1 MASGLTAA
9 VGASDVAHRTPA
21 CDRASAH
28 EGRGDWIA
36 LALLCVPILGASLVS
51 RFGVPGFAQ
60 LGIGIALPMMLLA
73 FAAGALSGRVQIEPG
88 RLALFCLMLATLTL
102 PQLLRAGPFSASSLL
117 MLAVVH
123 LPYVLL
129 VAGGREHVQRV
140 LSFFLAIATL
150 LAVCA
155 IAQYFLQ
162 SALDIALLFPIDHF
176 VPAQFVVQGFNSQ
189 GLIHYGASVY
199 RANGVFMLE
208 PSFLTQFLAVAI
220 IAEAATRRTL
230 LRIGLYALGIVVAHA
245 GTGLLILLV
254 CLPWVIS
261 AHRRWDLLILACLAA
276 LALVAAADILNLD
289 MIANRAD
296 EFSDPKSSGYARFVG
311 GFHLFEQ
318 MLWPDPVR
326 AAFGYGAGAFME
338 HAHLFRREVA
348 DMPLTKMVFEFGVVG
363 AAMYFA
369 FVMSCLFRSPLPRV
383 VSVAIAL
390 TFLLNGIYVPFSH
403 GLALG
408 LLVLSSRPALPFA
421 QRDSRPASH
430 YQVRPA

>member
-1 MASGLTAA
+1 MGD
-9 VGASDVAHRTPA
+9 SDTAHRTPA
-21 CDRASAH
+21 LDRADAH
-28 EGRGDWIA
+28 EGRRDWIA

-51 RFGVPGFAQ
+51 RFGVPGFSQ
-60 LGIGIALPMMLLA
+60 VGIGIALPMMLLA
-73 FAAGALSGRVQIEPG
+73 FAAGVLSGRVQIEPH
-88 RLALFCLMLATLTL
+88 RLALFCLMLAALAL
-102 PQLLRAGPFSASSLL
+102 PQLLRAGPFSATSLL

-129 VAGGREHVQRV
+129 VSGGHEQVQRA

-162 SALDIALLFPIDHF
+162 SVLDIALLFPIDHF
-176 VPAQFVVQGFNSQ
+176 VPAEFVVQGFNSQ
-189 GLIHYGASVY
+189 GLIHYGASLY

-208 PSFLTQFLAVAI
+208 PSFLTQFLAVAL

-230 LRIGLYALGIVVAHA
+230 LRIGLYAMGIVVAHA
-245 GTGLLILLV
+245 GTGVLILLV
-254 CLPWVIS
+254 CLPWVII
-261 AHRRWDLLILACLAA
+261 AHRRWDLLILIGLAA
-276 LALVAAADILNLD
+276 LALLAAAEILNLD
-289 MIANRAD
+289 MILNRAD

-338 HAHLFRREVA
+338 RAYLFQREVA

-363 AAMYFA
+363 AAMYFV
-369 FVMSCLFRSPLPRV
+369 FVMSCLFRSPLPKI
-383 VSVAIAL
+383 VSIAIAL

-408 LLVLSSRPALPFA
+408 LLVLASRPAVPFA
-421 QRDSRPASH
+421 RPASSLASH
-430 YQVRPA
+430 YHVRPA